1 MSSLSL
7 RHLELGLSLVVL
19 ISVLA
24 QAEPPQTSAQ
34 TAPDEA
40 VSSEAKPA
48 GTIHGIVKSGNM
60 PIPGA
65 EVSLAAE
72 PSGQKITT
80 WTDVDGSYSAAAPYG
95 TYVVDVQMVTFAK
108 STQHVTVDAA
118 HQNPQA
124 NFEMTLQSHLQQAAP
139 QPRRQA
145 VQAGQRGFQTLSA
158 MQNAATQDNGSN
170 SLSEVVPSGMP
181 VPGIDPNS
189 ATESIAISGNTS
201 NPFNSMSGDELEQR
215 ISDARAQGG
224 GFGGGFGGGGGGFG
238 GGGGGGG
245 FGGVGPGRAM
255 MISGRR
261 GFDVNHPHGSIYYGI
276 GDSALNAAPYEL
288 TGEPPT
294 QPEYEQNSFGG
305 SVGGP
310 LNIPHIYHGGAKTFF
325 FANYNGK
332 RGKNPFDQFST
343 VPTLAERQGN
353 FSGVDYTSGPDVGKQ
368 VQIYNPA
375 TNTPFPGNVIPGF
388 ASQTC
393 PWSGPFTNPAAGLLQ
408 YIPCP
413 NLPGTVQNFHFVTS
427 TTNDSDDLNVRVNH
441 TIGAAPAGR
450 RRGRGAPRNNLT
462 FGFHY
467 HASSANITNPFPS
480 VGGNTSVRS
489 FDVPIGY
496 VKSIGKLTNSL
507 RFDFNRSRTQS
518 QNLYAFVN
526 DIDSGLGITGVS
538 TDPFNWGLPNLS
550 FSDIASLQD
559 TNPQLLR
566 NQTFTYS
573 DYVVWT
579 HGKHSWRWGG
589 DFRRIQLNT
598 ESSSNARGS
607 FTFTGYNT
615 SELAPTLPGQPAT
628 QVPGTGYDFADFLL
642 GLPQSTSVQFGKDNY
657 HFHGN
662 YWDLYLQ
669 DEWKVRGNLT
679 LNLGVRYEYVSPL
692 SEENNLIAN
701 LDLSPAVLNPAL
713 GAPAVAVVVPGQR
726 GPYSG
731 SLPESLVRP
740 DRKGFAP
747 RVGFAW
753 KPLSKTVV
761 RGGYGINYNTGA
773 YQTIAQQL
781 AFQPPFST
789 AETNI
794 QSTAV
799 TPTAGGVVP
808 TAGEFTLTNGFPAPA
823 PGSVTNSYAVNP
835 NYRFGYVQIRNLD
848 IQQQIRPTLLLNL
861 DYTGTKGT
869 NLDILEAPNRTIS
882 AIEGIQLRIPNVQ
895 AFTFENSLG
904 DSAANA
910 GSVRLRK
917 RLAHGFSVG
926 GLYTFSKSLDD
937 ASSIGAG
944 ATTRSASPGLG
955 AGGTG
960 AAGAGTSA
968 SAGSGANSVAQNPF
982 DLSGER
988 GLSSFNQTHR
998 FTADYLLEL
1007 PFGHDKRWFTGNTP
1021 ARAIFGDWQWSGDWT
1036 IASGLPFTP
1045 HFVDTANEING
1056 GTNGTLRPDLVPG
1069 QSIQLSHRSVGEWF
1083 NTAAFVAPPTGQYG
1097 NARRNSI
1104 IGPGS
1109 KVFDMALTKVV
1120 PLNEGRTLEF
1130 RAQATNVF
1138 NIPNYSSIDT
1148 NLNSI
1153 TFGHVTAVG
1162 AMRQL
1167 TMTARF
1173 RF

>member
-1 MSSLSL
+1 MIKSTLRL
-7 RHLELGLSLVVL
+7 RHFALGLSLVVTNGL
-19 ISVLA
+19 LGQA
-24 QAEPPQTSAQ
+24 QQVPTPAQ
-34 TAPDEA
+34 TATAQP
-40 VSSEAKPA
+40 KPTGA
-48 GTIHGIVKSGNM
+48 IHGIVKSGNM

-65 EVSLAAE
+65 EVSISPE

-80 WTDVDGSYSAAAPYG
+80 WTDVDGSYSAAVPANG
-95 TYVVDVQMVTFAK
+95 AYVVETEMVTFAK
-108 STQHVTVDAA
+108 STHRVTIDAA
-118 HQNPQA
+118 HQSPQVD
-124 NFEMTLQSHLQQAAP
+124 FEMTLQSRVQQAAP
-139 QPRRQA
+139 QPRRQV

-158 MQNAATQDNGSN
+158 AQNAGNQDAGAN
-170 SLSEVVPSGMP
+170 SLSDVVPSGMP

-189 ATESIAISGNTS
+189 ATESIAVSGNTS
-201 NPFNSMSGDELEQR
+201 NPLNSMSGDELQER
-215 ISDARAQGG
+215 ISEARAQGG
-224 GFGGGFGGGGGGFG
+224 GFGGAGGFGGGGGGGFG
-238 GGGGGGG
+238 GGG
-245 FGGVGPGRAM
+245 PGRSM
-255 MISGRR
+255 TISGRR
-261 GFDVNHPHGSIYYGI
+261 GFDVNHPHGSVYYGI

-288 TGEPPT
+288 TGQPPI
-294 QPEYEQNSFGG
+294 QPGYEQNSFGG

-343 VPTLAERQGN
+343 VPTLQERQGN
-353 FSGVDYTSGPDVGKQ
+353 FSGVDYTSGPAAGQQ

-375 TNTPFPGNVIPGF
+375 MNTPFPGNIIPGF

-393 PWSGPFTNPAAGLLQ
+393 PWSGPFTNAAAGLLQ

-413 NLPGTVQNFHFVTS
+413 NLPGTFQNFHFVTS
-427 TTNDSDDLNVRVNH
+427 TASDSDDLNVRVNH
-441 TIGAAPAGR
+441 TIGAAPTGGR
-450 RRGRGAPRNNLT
+450 RGGGRGAPRNNLT

-467 HASSANITNPFPS
+467 HGSSANITNPFPS

-496 VKSIGKLTNSL
+496 VKSVGKLTNTL
-507 RFDFNRSRTQS
+507 RFDFNRSRTQT
-518 QNLYAFVN
+518 QNLYAFLN

-538 TDPFNWGLPNLS
+538 TNPFNWGLPSLS
-550 FSDIASLQD
+550 FSDIAGLQD
-559 TNPQLLR
+559 TNPQLQR
-566 NQTFTYS
+566 NQTYTFS

-615 SELAPTLPGQPAT
+615 SESAPTVPGQPAA

-642 GLPQSTSVQFGKDNY
+642 GFPQLTAVQFGQDNY
-657 HFHGN
+657 HFRGN

-679 LNLGVRYEYVSPL
+679 LNMGVRYEYVSPL

-701 LDLSPAVLNPAL
+701 LDLSPGVLNPAL
-713 GAPAVAVVVPGQR
+713 GTPAVAVVVPGQR

-731 SLPESLVRP
+731 DLPDSLVRP

-747 RVGFAW
+747 RIGFAW
-753 KPLSKTVV
+753 KPLPKTVV

-794 QSTAV
+794 QSVAI
-799 TPTAGGVVP
+799 TPNTGGGVVP
-808 TAGEFTLTNGFPAPA
+808 TAGEFTLANGFPAPA
-823 PGSVTNSYAVNP
+823 PGAVTNTYAVNP

-848 IQQQIRPTLLLNL
+848 IQQQLSPTLLFNL

-882 AIEGIQLRIPNVQ
+882 AIQGIQLRIPDVQ

-917 RLAHGFSVG
+917 RLAHGFSIG
-926 GLYTFSKSLDD
+926 GLYTFSKSIDD

-944 ATTRSASPGLG
+944 ATTRASSPGLG

-960 AAGAGTSA
+960 AAGGGTSA

-982 DLSGER
+982 DISAER

-1007 PFGHDKRWFTGNTP
+1007 PFGHDKRWLTGNTP

-1045 HFVDTANEING
+1045 HFVGTANEING
-1056 GTNGTLRPDLVPG
+1056 GTNGTLRPDIVPG
-1069 QSIQLSHRSVGEWF
+1069 QPIQSSHPSIAEWF
-1083 NTAAFVAPPTGQYG
+1083 NTAAFVSPPAGQYG

-1153 TFGHVTAVG
+1153 TFGRVTAVG

-1167 TMTARF
+1167 TITARF